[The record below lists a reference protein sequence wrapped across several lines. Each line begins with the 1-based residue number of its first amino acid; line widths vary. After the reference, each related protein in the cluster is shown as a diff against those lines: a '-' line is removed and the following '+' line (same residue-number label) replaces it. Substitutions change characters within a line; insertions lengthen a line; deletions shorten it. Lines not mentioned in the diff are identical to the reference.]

1 MAGMR
6 SSNLIGTHERAA
18 ADLHYKDLLDMLQPS
33 LELVDGSSVWQ
44 VWLLHT
50 GESAVKIH
58 KHLATCVEL
67 VLCTTCRADSFHEF

>member
-33 LELVDGSSVWQ
+33 LKLVDGSSVWQ
-44 VWLLHT
+44 VWLFDLHT

-67 VLCTTCRADSFHEF
+67 C